1 MRAGSTTSPTRSS
14 AYNPGVNIDIYALGL
29 ILLGISTTVG
39 AANFVVTFLRLRRP
53 ACRSTACRS

>member
-1 MRAGSTTSPTRSS
+1 MTAGSITCRYAAR
-14 AYNPGVNIDIYALGL
+14 AYNAGPNIDIYALGM

-39 AANFVVTFLRLRRP
+39 AINFIVTFLRLRAP